1 MFLILDSIYWYFT
14 KDFPLNSWRIFLFLI
29 LRVQEFVFFKI
40 VKCWILGYFLSLCKI
55 GIFFTMCLLDLSEA
69 KEFFFVGR
77 FQLINAISL
86 FSISLNFFLLALVPS
101 LCLLLFLFIYL
112 TALGLSCGM
121 QDIVPWAGIEPSP
134 PALQVW
140 SLSHW
145 TTREFPCFCFNL
157 PTSV

>member
-1 MFLILDSIYWYFT
+1 
-14 KDFPLNSWRIFLFLI
+14 
-29 LRVQEFVFFKI
+29 
-40 VKCWILGYFLSLCKI
+40 
-55 GIFFTMCLLDLSEA
+55 MCLLDLSEA

-121 QDIVPWAGIEPSP
+121 QDIVP
-134 PALQVW
+134 
-140 SLSHW
+140 
-145 TTREFPCFCFNL
+145 
-157 PTSV
+157 